1 MIKEWRSSDGLPL
14 TLPRCPWPELLQQG
28 PTGPTPSASGFHAGH
43 RRTWACAPASR
54 VKPCQVIFRCETY
67 RGHWSWRRIPGG
79 GAFPLW
85 VAKRLVEEDRTQY
98 CKKWRFP
105 WKAGTHDLETELG
118 KKYRLTIVS
127 LMSWKYRFKIPFHIL
142 NVWEQITTFFSLF
155 FSFGSM
161 PTQINSLII
170 LVCKRVFG
178 TNILQVFNLFT
189 EDFDGK
195 LEQQLMRK

>member
-1 MIKEWRSSDGLPL
+1 MKVIRWAAADPPTLPL
-14 TLPRCPWPELLQQG
+14 AGAAATWSHRSHTIC
-28 PTGPTPSASGFHAGH
+28 SGFHAGH

-85 VAKRLVEEDRTQY
+85 VDKRLVEEDCTQY

-118 KKYRLTIVS
+118 KKYRLTSVS

-142 NVWEQITTFFSLF
+142 DVWEQITTFFF
-155 FSFGSM
+155 FWFHA
-161 PTQINSLII
+161 N
-170 LVCKRVFG
+170 
-178 TNILQVFNLFT
+178 TN
-189 EDFDGK
+189 
-195 LEQQLMRK
+195 